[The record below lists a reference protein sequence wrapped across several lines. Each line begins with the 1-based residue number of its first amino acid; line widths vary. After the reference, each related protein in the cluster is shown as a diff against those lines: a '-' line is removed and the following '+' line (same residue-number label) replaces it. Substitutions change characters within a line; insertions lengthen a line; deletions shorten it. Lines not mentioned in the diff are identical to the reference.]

1 MTWNRA
7 CVSVQLR
14 RRRLDGAGIDV
25 VDRTDNRMNL
35 LRRTV
40 AKAFSAPA
48 GMSHSAVEPGTPRE
62 HSEALGRFFR
72 SLGRAFEASGCESTR
87 GGRAG
92 TEFRVETPG
101 GEVLFRNGF
110 HGMVSVRKLAEEE
123 RGAVVE
129 LLGVQRLRDEYIPIR
144 KAVTDEPGRVNARA
158 RAAGFSY
165 TSVNELVEEYM
176 EAN

>member
-1 MTWNRA
+1 MTWSLVCA
-7 CVSVQLR
+7 SVQLR
-14 RRRLDGAGIDV
+14 GRSLDGAEIDV
-25 VDRTDNRMNL
+25 VDRTDIRMNL

-48 GMSHSAVEPGTPRE
+48 GVSHLAVEPGAPRE
-62 HSEALGRFFR
+62 HSEALGRFFG
-72 SLGRAFEASGCESTR
+72 SLGRAFEARGCESTR

-92 TEFRVETPG
+92 VEFRVETPG
-101 GEVLFRNGF
+101 GAVLFRNGL
-110 HGMVSVRKLAEEE
+110 HGMVSVRKLVDEE
-123 RGAVVE
+123 RGTVVE

-144 KAVTDEPGRVNARA
+144 KAVVDEPGRVNA

>member
-14 RRRLDGAGIDV
+14 GRRLDGTEIDV
-25 VDRTDNRMNL
+25 VDRTDNRMSL
-35 LRRTV
+35 LRRAV
-40 AKAFSAPA
+40 VKAFSAPA
-48 GMSHSAVEPGTPRE
+48 GMSHAAVEPGAPRE

-72 SLGRAFEASGCESTR
+72 SLGRAFEACGCESTR

-92 TEFRVETPG
+92 VEFRVETPG
-101 GEVLFRNGF
+101 GAVLFRNGL
-110 HGMVSVRKLAEEE
+110 HGMVSVRRLADEE
-123 RGAVVE
+123 GGGVVE
-129 LLGVQRLRDEYIPIR
+129 LLCVQRLRDEYIPIR
-144 KAVTDEPGRVNARA
+144 KAVVDEPGRVNA

>member
-14 RRRLDGAGIDV
+14 GRRLDGTEIDV
-25 VDRTDNRMNL
+25 VDRTDNRMSL

-40 AKAFSAPA
+40 VKAFSAPA
-48 GMSHSAVEPGTPRE
+48 GMSHAAVEPGAPRE
-62 HSEALGRFFR
+62 HSEALGRFFS
-72 SLGRAFEASGCESTR
+72 SLRRAFEARGCESTR

-92 TEFRVETPG
+92 IEFRVETPG
-101 GEVLFRNGF
+101 GAVLFRNGL
-110 HGMVSVRKLAEEE
+110 HGMVSVRKLVDEE
-123 RGAVVE
+123 RGVVVE

-144 KAVTDEPGRVNARA
+144 KAVTAGPDRVNTRA

-176 EAN
+176 EGN